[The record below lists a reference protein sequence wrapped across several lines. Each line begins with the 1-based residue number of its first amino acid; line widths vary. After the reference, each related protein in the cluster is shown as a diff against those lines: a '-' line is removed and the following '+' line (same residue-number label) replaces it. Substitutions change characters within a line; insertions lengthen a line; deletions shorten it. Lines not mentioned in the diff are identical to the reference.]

1 MEAKGGRKTMTFYLS
16 VRTNDS
22 KSEGVGGAA

>member
-1 MEAKGGRKTMTFYLS
+1 MEAKGGRKTMTCFLF

-22 KSEGVGGAA
+22 KREGVGGAA